1 MSRVRRLTVVFV
13 GALALTQ
20 VVDAQSLADLA
31 YLAAKNQQLQAQ
43 IDGLSASKGSHS
55 TTDQSRA
62 QPAFATPTTTVVAP
76 QQSLVMPRGVV
87 MAPSVPPPPPAPPPP
102 SQRHDGAQSR

>member
-1 MSRVRRLTVVFV
+1 MLRARYIGLGVAAACLLMSTAR
-13 GALALTQ
+13 G
-20 VVDAQSLADLA
+20 QSLADLA

-55 TTDQSRA
+55 TTEQSRA
-62 QPAFATPTTTVVAP
+62 QSAVSTPASSIAAP
-76 QQSLVMPRGVV
+76 QQPFAARRGMV

-102 SQRHDGAQSR
+102 SQRHEGAQPR